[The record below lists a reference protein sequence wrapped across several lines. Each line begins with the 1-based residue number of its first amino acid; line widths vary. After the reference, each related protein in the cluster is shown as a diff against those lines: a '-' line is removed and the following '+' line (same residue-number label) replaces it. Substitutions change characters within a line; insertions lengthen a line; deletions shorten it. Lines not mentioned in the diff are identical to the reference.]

1 MQGKLIVAG
10 LIVIAIVVVIFF
22 VAGSIG
28 NSSSGSLSNS
38 SGSGTSEVESPQEET
53 AEAVAPDIVTGVDA
67 ALYSMS
73 TWLVV
78 IPIVIM
84 LTAIAV
90 LIRWLRPPHD
100 E

>member
-28 NSSSGSLSNS
+28 NSS